1 MTAYKQLANVTKKQL
16 DIEEPEKIKHKNT
29 QTLIG
34 QAEFGP
40 ISHRDSMAEAKKAYL
55 ESLKK
60 KNKKHRN
67 KYSLKPFGGY

>member
-1 MTAYKQLANVTKKQL
+1 MTAYKQLARSTKNKL
-16 DIEEPEKIKHKNT
+16 NIEDPEKIKHKT

-34 QAEFGP
+34 YAEFGP
-40 ISHRDSMAEAKKAYL
+40 IISPNSMTETKKAYL